1 MQFDQITYEI
11 TGKTAIVTLNR
22 PEKRN
27 ALSAKLLRELHEA
40 LLEADEYNPV
50 HCVVLRGAG
59 PHFCAGADLSEYSSG
74 RGEDY
79 RGRQEID
86 DDVWRLEQGQR
97 LRITL
102 FDMHKPVIAQVH
114 GTCIGIGTDLAW
126 LCDMVI
132 VADDARIGFPAGAR
146 SRHAARQHV
155 AVSLRPAMGEA
166 PAVHRRQRHR
176 RGCGAHRAG
185 A

>member
-1 MQFDQITYEI
+1 LLLGAWLEPDHTSDNTLEETAMQFDQITYEI
-11 TGKTAIVTLNR
+11 KDKTAVVTLNR

-74 RGEDY
+74 RGEAY

-102 FDMHKPVIAQVH
+102 FDMHRPCLAVRH
-114 GTCIGIGTDLAW
+114 GDRRRRR
-126 LCDMVI
+126 
-132 VADDARIGFPAGAR
+132 ADRFPAGAG
-146 SRHAARQHV
+146 SWHAARQHV
-155 AVSLRPAMGEA
+155 AVSLRPAVGEA
-166 PAVHRRQRHR
+166 PAVHR
-176 RGCGAHRAG
+176 
-185 A
+185 